1 MESSNTNIE
10 MQNNIQVLI
19 DTQFR
24 PLTKT
29 LKDSLDNS
37 LGKRNP
43 LAIKQKDYIVFKAED
58 IKRDNQEPG
67 TSSSNPNEK
76 RRVGPVKLPSNTNE
90 KRMTSQDDDPLSLF
104 PPSAVEDELQGDE
117 GDTLRGVM
125 FVLSETEPQPEEQTG
140 FSIANGDILCEL
152 TVEFKNDKLCDPKI
166 NPNQLMQ

>member
-1 MESSNTNIE
+1 M
-10 MQNNIQVLI
+10 
-19 DTQFR
+19 
-24 PLTKT
+24 
-29 LKDSLDNS
+29 
-37 LGKRNP
+37 
-43 LAIKQKDYIVFKAED
+43 FKAED
-58 IKRDNQEPG
+58 VKRDNQEPG

-104 PPSAVEDELQGDE
+104 PPLAVEDELHGDE